1 MFPLEVYSLF
11 INDLYIRIRREVS
24 KKYDSRKHRD
34 RNEYCRYQ
42 ATKGKIMH
50 RKCRDVFSED
60 ISKIHDQDIR
70 QVHKMSLIL
79 SLFPVYLN

>member
-11 INDLYIRIRREVS
+11 INDLYIRIRDEVN

-42 ATKGKIMH
+42 ATKGKNIENVEV
-50 RKCRDVFSED
+50 VFA
-60 ISKIHDQDIR
+60 KI
-70 QVHKMSLIL
+70 LENLL
-79 SLFPVYLN
+79 SGRTAST